1 MRIQQTSATRRD
13 QRLDTAGLVQQDSTH
28 ASNLPQRGRRV
39 SDAVASQSEGTI
51 APIFIS
57 VKQAA
62 KALNVS
68 DWVAYKLCDSGA
80 LESRYIGRRRLVLVE
95 SLHAYARSLPTVPE
109 AS

>member
-1 MRIQQTSATRRD
+1 MRQLTDS
-13 QRLDTAGLVQQDSTH
+13 TAG
-28 ASNLPQRGRRV
+28 
-39 SDAVASQSEGTI
+39 EGAI
-51 APIFIS
+51 APIFVS

-95 SLHAYARSLPTVPE
+95 SLHEYARNLPTVPE